1 MSQLSSHASGPFSL
15 PAGENGVLPFQ
26 HLAQAIS
33 SDVISGGGFTIPPEN
48 LQPASLDLRLGE
60 VAYRIRCS
68 FLPDDQAVE
77 RKLKDVVIDELNLH
91 TEGAVL
97 ETNRPY
103 LIPLKERLSLPHNV
117 RGRTNPKSSTGRIDV
132 FTRVI
137 TDESYRFDEIAPGY
151 DGPLY
156 LEVVPL
162 SFAVRVREDLSL
174 CQLRLSVGRSQL
186 DDDDVRDFHEQQPL
200 LFKGGDA
207 VTPDRLAL
215 ANGMFLSLDL
225 RSDASSRVGYRA
237 KDNAPLLDL
246 TQPALREPGRYWE
259 PVLSEERDRI
269 VLTPQKFY
277 LLMSDEAVSIPSTLA
292 ANMTAYDPTSGEL
305 RTHYAGFFDP
315 GFGYD
320 PQGRFH
326 GSRAALE
333 VRAHDVPFMI
343 EHGQRVC
350 KLTFERMLEAPTRL
364 YGEAIG
370 SSYQRQHETL
380 GKYFLRPGGAVSS
393 EKASPAHTRS
403 EGRDDEDSD
412 QLALPIE
419 RD

>member
-1 MSQLSSHASGPFSL
+1 
-15 PAGENGVLPFQ
+15 
-26 HLAQAIS
+26 
-33 SDVISGGGFTIPPEN
+33 
-48 LQPASLDLRLGE
+48 
-60 VAYRIRCS
+60 
-68 FLPDDQAVE
+68 
-77 RKLKDVVIDELNLH
+77 
-91 TEGAVL
+91 
-97 ETNRPY
+97 
-103 LIPLKERLSLPHNV
+103 
-117 RGRTNPKSSTGRIDV
+117 
-132 FTRVI
+132 
-137 TDESYRFDEIAPGY
+137 
-151 DGPLY
+151 
-156 LEVVPL
+156 
-162 SFAVRVREDLSL
+162 
-174 CQLRLSVGRSQL
+174 
-186 DDDDVRDFHEQQPL
+186 
-200 LFKGGDA
+200 
-207 VTPDRLAL
+207 
-215 ANGMFLSLDL
+215 
-225 RSDASSRVGYRA
+225 
-237 KDNAPLLDL
+237 
-246 TQPALREPGRYWE
+246 
-259 PVLSEERDRI
+259 
-269 VLTPQKFY
+269 
-277 LLMSDEAVSIPSTLA
+277 MSDEAVSIPSTLA